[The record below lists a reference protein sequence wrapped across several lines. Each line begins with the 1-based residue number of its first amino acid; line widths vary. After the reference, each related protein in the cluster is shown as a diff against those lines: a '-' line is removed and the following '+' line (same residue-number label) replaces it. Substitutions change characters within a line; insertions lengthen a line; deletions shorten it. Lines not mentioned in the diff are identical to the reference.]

1 MATQAEVDALR
12 AAIVK
17 LATGGAQQV
26 QLGTRQVTFINLK
39 SLRAE
44 LRAMEAELAA
54 EDAAASGAIPGVTVA
69 VFDRR

>member
-1 MATQAEVDALR
+1 MEALR

-54 EDAAASGAIPGVTVA
+54 EDAAASGAIPGVTVV